1 MPTQAQFLAQVRQA
15 LKEPVAVAW
24 SDVELRDYI
33 NQAASDIAR
42 RTETLQERINVA
54 AVAATREYTL
64 PSTVLRVHKVEYQ
77 PDDTERIYPME
88 YHDLHAMDAM
98 WYTQQAIAKG
108 TCQAYTLWG
117 YPPALKLV
125 VYPAPSLPGVFRV
138 HYYAMPQARATDGS
152 AGSLTVTVPSGW
164 DDLVVEY
171 AVYLAFR
178 RDVSPRWQEHKSA
191 YEEHVDDMLSRTRR
205 WSDQGGS
212 IVPNTGQMLPAWLI
226 EGGNGY

>member
-1 MPTQAQFLAQVRQA
+1 MTTQAEFLTKVRQT

-33 NQAASDIAR
+33 NQGAADIAR
-42 RTETLQERINVA
+42 RTETLQTMGTVA
-54 AVAATREYTL
+54 AVEGTREYTL
-64 PSTVLRVHKVEYQ
+64 PANVLRVHKVEYK
-77 PDDTERIYPME
+77 PDGSERIYPME
-88 YHDLHAMDAM
+88 YSDLHAMDAM
-98 WYTQQAIAKG
+98 WYTQQSISKG

-125 VYPAPSLPGVFRV
+125 VYPTPSLPGVFRV
-138 HYYAMPQARATDGS
+138 HYYAMPAAVATDGT
-152 AGSLTVTVPSGW
+152 GSGSTVTVPSGW

-212 IVPNTGQMLPAWLI
+212 IVPNTGQMLPSWLVD
-226 EGGNGY
+226 GGYGF